1 MRLFRSEVCVVCNYL
16 FVIIRALFPKLDK
29 GQPASHIRDDTPEGE
44 REREHLRF
52 FNSQTSDRPLV

>member
-16 FVIIRALFPKLDK
+16 FVIIRVLFPKLDK

-44 REREHLRF
+44 GERAPSF
-52 FNSQTSDRPLV
+52 F